1 MTHELNQVQEVVK
14 TKEQEKE
21 QIRRNLQAE
30 SRQLAA
36 LRAEMDQLRERFK
49 SQEDSH
55 VAAVADLQKAHLDE
69 VDTLKAEMKN
79 VQRGVPT
86 GAEHALSPTQQL
98 AFEQVSL
105 FVGDTEF
112 SPYLQF
118 ITLLIAMNTRKKV
131 ELFHLITIRADLVS
145 AKLL

>member
-1 MTHELNQVQEVVK
+1 MTHELSQVQEAVK

-55 VAAVADLQKAHLDE
+55 VAAVADLQKAHHDE
-69 VDTLKAEMKN
+69 VNTLKAEMKS

-86 GAEHALSPTQQL
+86 GAEDALSPTQQL

-112 SPYLQF
+112 SPYLEF
-118 ITLLIAMNTRKKV
+118 ITLLIAVIVVVVVVCSR
-131 ELFHLITIRADLVS
+131 
-145 AKLL
+145 